1 MLRNSSVTV
10 KTIHFSEE
18 QHNRVRLARRK
29 RHCITKRIMASR
41 GPQMWQQK
49 EFPNC
54 LYDTVASFAPL
65 WDNTVHCSISHSAV
79 THHIPVLRPD
89 KWKGSAGQLRL
100 KCSSLSPA
108 VTLQPVRGPK
118 QSYWVGSLSR
128 GMRYMYQAVLI
139 HWLRVGNNNEIVI
152 RLTQIILATI

>member
-29 RHCITKRIMASR
+29 RHCITKWIMASR

-54 LYDTVASFAPL
+54 LYDTVASFALL

-89 KWKGSAGQLRL
+89 KWKASAGQLRL

-108 VTLQPVRGPK
+108 VTLQPVWEDPNNPTGLGH
-118 QSYWVGSLSR
+118 YLVGWGTCTGCFDS
-128 GMRYMYQAVLI
+128 
-139 HWLRVGNNNEIVI
+139 
-152 RLTQIILATI
+152 LTQGRK